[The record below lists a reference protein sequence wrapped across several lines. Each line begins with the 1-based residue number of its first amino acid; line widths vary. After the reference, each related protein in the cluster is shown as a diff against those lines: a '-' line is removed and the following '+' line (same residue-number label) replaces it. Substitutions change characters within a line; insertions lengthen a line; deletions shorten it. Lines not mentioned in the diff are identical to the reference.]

1 MANRLIMTGTIAR
14 IGIRHRVFTI
24 FFTASALADIS
35 PHAAL
40 GQKPSF
46 LALGQGQ
53 ASCGE
58 FLRAVEGERQ
68 ARVPSDPINSY
79 RYPIYGQYVNFADG
93 FITGANW
100 VGSGA
105 GMLGEGTDHAGRMA
119 WLENYCRQ
127 HPLNSYVSALIGL
140 KASLGSRPLGAANK

>member
-1 MANRLIMTGTIAR
+1 MANRLMTGTIAR
-14 IGIRHRVFTI
+14 VGISHRVFTI
-24 FFTASALADIS
+24 VFMASALAVIS

-46 LALGQGQ
+46 WALGQGQ

-68 ARVPSDPINSY
+68 ARMPSDPPNSY
-79 RYPIYGQYVNFADG
+79 RYPNYGQYVNFADG
-93 FITGANW
+93 FITGSNW
-100 VGSGA
+100 AGNGA
-105 GMLGEGTDHAGRMA
+105 AMLGEGTDHAGRMA

-127 HPLNSYVSALIGL
+127 HPLDSYVSALVSL
-140 KASLGSRPLGAANK
+140 RASLGSRPLGAANK